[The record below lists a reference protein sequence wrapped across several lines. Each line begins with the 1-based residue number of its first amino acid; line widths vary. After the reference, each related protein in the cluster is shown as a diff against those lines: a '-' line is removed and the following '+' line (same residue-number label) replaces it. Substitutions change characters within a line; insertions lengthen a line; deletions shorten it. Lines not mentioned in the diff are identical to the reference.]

1 LAGNSNEGGLNAL
14 TSNGESS
21 LSALEERNLMEG
33 DDSAVEERNL
43 MDGDDSA
50 VEERNLM
57 EADDS
62 AVEERNLMQG
72 DDTFPSQDTHQRNF
86 ENHMKSLHW
95 SICSTCNEK
104 FMDGKKSRKCIH
116 TPDLCEKLSA
126 KNNMDPCP
134 VPVELQGL
142 SYVEKQLIARV
153 HPVVSVYKING
164 HQLGYRGNVINFP
177 QNITKIATVLPPR
190 VNDLRSIIII
200 RSFWKDTYKDFHV
213 CGQRVL

>member
-1 LAGNSNEGGLNAL
+1 M